1 MAISKAE
8 RLLNL
13 FFVLLNTKRP
23 ISRHDIRQK
32 VSGYENCESDSS
44 FERMFERDK
53 DELRSTGIKIETL
66 SMDSLFEDELGY
78 RIDQNI
84 FITKVI
90 DWSSDERI
98 MLNLAA
104 AIWKNT
110 EFENLAK
117 IASIKAGN
125 VTSELSDSDSETIND
140 LNTLNYR
147 TILQSLQNK
156 SALDF
161 QYLALDDSK
170 PRKRKVIVKRLY
182 RLEKYWYIEAIDIAA
197 QVIKN
202 YQINRIYGQ
211 IRLSQ
216 ASQVE
221 VNLLKSLASPS
232 QEKRSVE
239 VTTTEDSRLLIHITG
254 GLVAGEDKISFDYFD
269 VESFVNNILFLSSI
283 ITDINH
289 DEVKK
294 LYVSKLIDYRNVL
307 K

>member
-1 MAISKAE
+1 VAISKAE

-23 ISRHDIRQK
+23 ISRNDIRQK

-66 SMDSLFEDELGY
+66 SMDTLFEDELGY

-90 DWSSDERI
+90 DWSRDERI
-98 MLNLAA
+98 MLNLAS

-117 IASIKAGN
+117 IASIKTGN
-125 VTSELSDSDSETIND
+125 VTSEISDSDSETIND
-140 LNTLNYR
+140 LNMLNYR
-147 TILQSLQNK
+147 IILQSLQSK
-156 SALDF
+156 SALEF
-161 QYLALDDSK
+161 QYVALDDSK
-170 PRKRKVIVKRLY
+170 PRNRKVIAKRLY

-197 QVIKN
+197 QLIKN

-211 IRLSQ
+211 IRMAQ
-216 ASQVE
+216 ASQIE
-221 VNLLKSLASPS
+221 VNLLKSLTSPP
-232 QEKRSVE
+232 QEKKSIE
-239 VTTTEDSRLLIHITG
+239 VTTTEDSRLLTHITG

-269 VESFVNNILFLSSI
+269 SESFVNNLLFLSSI

-294 LYVSKLIDYRNVL
+294 LYISKLIDYRNVL

>member
-125 VTSELSDSDSETIND
+125 VTSEISDSDSETIND

-307 K
+307 N

>member
-125 VTSELSDSDSETIND
+125 VTSEISDSESETIND
-140 LNTLNYR
+140 LNTINYR
-147 TILQSLQNK
+147 TILQSLQNR

-170 PRKRKVIVKRLY
+170 PRNRKVIVKRLY

-216 ASQVE
+216 VSQVE
-221 VNLLKSLASPS
+221 VNLLKSLVSPS
-232 QEKRSVE
+232 QEKKSIK
-239 VTTTEDSRLLIHITG
+239 VTTTEDSRLVTHITG
-254 GLVAGEDKISFDYFD
+254 GLVVGEDKISFDYFD
-269 VESFVNNILFLSSI
+269 AESFVNNILFLSSI
-283 ITDINH
+283 ITGINH

-294 LYVSKLIDYRNVL
+294 LYISKLIDYRDVL

>member
-125 VTSELSDSDSETIND
+125 VTSEISDSDSETIND

-170 PRKRKVIVKRLY
+170 PRNRKVIVKRLY

>member
-90 DWSSDERI
+90 DWSSDERL

-125 VTSELSDSDSETIND
+125 VTSEISDSESETIND
-140 LNTLNYR
+140 LNTINYR
-147 TILQSLQNK
+147 TILQSLQNR

-170 PRKRKVIVKRLY
+170 PRNRKVIVKRLY

-211 IRLSQ
+211 IRQSQ

-232 QEKRSVE
+232 QEKKSVE
-239 VTTTEDSRLLIHITG
+239 VTTTEDSRLLTHITG
-254 GLVAGEDKISFDYFD
+254 GLVAGEDIISFDYFD
-269 VESFVNNILFLSSI
+269 AESFVNNILFLSSI
-283 ITDINH
+283 ITGINH

-294 LYVSKLIDYRNVL
+294 LYISKLIDYRDVL

>member
-23 ISRHDIRQK
+23 ISRNDIRQK

-66 SMDSLFEDELGY
+66 SMDTLFEDELGY

-90 DWSSDERI
+90 DWSRDERI
-98 MLNLAA
+98 MLNLAS

-117 IASIKAGN
+117 IASIKTGN
-125 VTSELSDSDSETIND
+125 VTSEISDSDCETIND
-140 LNTLNYR
+140 LNMLNYR
-147 TILQSLQNK
+147 SILQSLQNK
-156 SALDF
+156 SALEF
-161 QYLALDDSK
+161 QYVALDDSK
-170 PRKRKVIVKRLY
+170 PRNRKVIAKRLY

-197 QVIKN
+197 QLIKN
-202 YQINRIYGQ
+202 YQINRIYGK
-211 IRLSQ
+211 IRLAQ
-216 ASQVE
+216 ASQIE
-221 VNLLKSLASPS
+221 VNLLKSLTSPP
-232 QEKRSVE
+232 QEKKSIE
-239 VTTTEDSRLLIHITG
+239 VTTTEDSRLLTHITG

-269 VESFVNNILFLSSI
+269 SESFVNNILFLSSI

-294 LYVSKLIDYRNVL
+294 LYISKLIDYRNVL

>member
-90 DWSSDERI
+90 DWSSDERL

-125 VTSELSDSDSETIND
+125 VTSEISDSDSETIND
-140 LNTLNYR
+140 LNTFNYR

>member
-23 ISRHDIRQK
+23 ISRNDIRQK

-66 SMDSLFEDELGY
+66 SMDALFDDELGY

-84 FITKVI
+84 FITKEI
-90 DWSSDERI
+90 DWSRDERI

-117 IASIKAGN
+117 IASIKTGN
-125 VTSELSDSDSETIND
+125 VTSEISDSDSETIND
-140 LNTLNYR
+140 LNMLNYR
-147 TILQSLQNK
+147 IILQSLQSK
-156 SALDF
+156 SALEF
-161 QYLALDDSK
+161 QYVALDDSK
-170 PRKRKVIVKRLY
+170 PRNRKVIAKRLY

-197 QVIKN
+197 QLIKN

-211 IRLSQ
+211 IRLAQ
-216 ASQVE
+216 ASQIE
-221 VNLLKSLASPS
+221 VNLLKSLTSPR
-232 QEKRSVE
+232 QEKKSIE
-239 VTTTEDSRLLIHITG
+239 VTTTEDSRLLTHITG
-254 GLVAGEDKISFDYFD
+254 GLVAGEDKISLDYFD
-269 VESFVNNILFLSSI
+269 SESFVNNILFLSSI

-294 LYVSKLIDYRNVL
+294 LYISKLIDYRNVL

>member
-23 ISRHDIRQK
+23 ISRNDIRQK

-66 SMDSLFEDELGY
+66 SMDTLFEDELGY

-90 DWSSDERI
+90 DWSRDERI
-98 MLNLAA
+98 MLNLAS

-117 IASIKAGN
+117 IASIKTGN
-125 VTSELSDSDSETIND
+125 VTSEISDSDSETIND
-140 LNTLNYR
+140 LDMLNYR

-156 SALDF
+156 STLEF
-161 QYLALDDSK
+161 QYVALDDSK
-170 PRKRKVIVKRLY
+170 PRNRKVIAKRLY

-197 QVIKN
+197 QLIKN

-211 IRLSQ
+211 IRLAQ
-216 ASQVE
+216 ASQIE
-221 VNLLKSLASPS
+221 VNLLKSLTSPP
-232 QEKRSVE
+232 QEKKSIE
-239 VTTTEDSRLLIHITG
+239 VTTTEDSRLLTHITG

-269 VESFVNNILFLSSI
+269 SESFVNNILFLSSI

-294 LYVSKLIDYRNVL
+294 LYISKLIDYRNVL

>member
-125 VTSELSDSDSETIND
+125 VTSEISDSDSETIND

>member
-1 MAISKAE
+1 VAISKAE

-23 ISRHDIRQK
+23 ISRNDIRQK

-66 SMDSLFEDELGY
+66 SMDTLFEDELGY

-90 DWSSDERI
+90 DWSRDERI
-98 MLNLAA
+98 MLNLAS

-117 IASIKAGN
+117 IASIKTGN
-125 VTSELSDSDSETIND
+125 VTSEISDSDSETIND
-140 LNTLNYR
+140 LNMLNYR
-147 TILQSLQNK
+147 IILQSLQSK
-156 SALDF
+156 SALEF
-161 QYLALDDSK
+161 QYVALDDSK
-170 PRKRKVIVKRLY
+170 PRNRKVIAKRLY

-197 QVIKN
+197 KLIKN

-211 IRLSQ
+211 IRLAQ
-216 ASQVE
+216 ASQIE
-221 VNLLKSLASPS
+221 VNLLKSLTSPP
-232 QEKRSVE
+232 QEKKSIE
-239 VTTTEDSRLLIHITG
+239 VTTTEDSRLLTHITG

-269 VESFVNNILFLSSI
+269 SESFVNNILFLSSI

-294 LYVSKLIDYRNVL
+294 LYISKLIDYRNVL

>member
-1 MAISKAE
+1 VAISKAE

-23 ISRHDIRQK
+23 ISRNDIRQK

-66 SMDSLFEDELGY
+66 SMDALFDDELGY

-84 FITKVI
+84 FITKEI
-90 DWSSDERI
+90 DWLRDERI

-117 IASIKAGN
+117 IASIKTGN
-125 VTSELSDSDSETIND
+125 VTSEISDSDSETIND
-140 LNTLNYR
+140 LNMLNYR

-156 SALDF
+156 SALEF
-161 QYLALDDSK
+161 QYVALDDSK
-170 PRKRKVIVKRLY
+170 PRNRKVIAKRLY
-182 RLEKYWYIEAIDIAA
+182 RLEKYWYIEAIDIAD
-197 QVIKN
+197 QLIKN
-202 YQINRIYGQ
+202 YQINRIFGQ
-211 IRLSQ
+211 IRLAQ
-216 ASQVE
+216 ASQIE
-221 VNLLKSLASPS
+221 VNLLKSLTIPP
-232 QEKRSVE
+232 QEKKSIE
-239 VTTTEDSRLLIHITG
+239 VTTTEDSRLLTHITG
-254 GLVAGEDKISFDYFD
+254 GLVAGEDKISLDYFD
-269 VESFVNNILFLSSI
+269 SESFVNNILFFSSI

-294 LYVSKLIDYRNVL
+294 LYISKLIDYRNVL

>member
-1 MAISKAE
+1 VAISKAE

-23 ISRHDIRQK
+23 ISRNDIRQK

-66 SMDSLFEDELGY
+66 SMDTLFEDDLGY
-78 RIDQNI
+78 RIGPNI

-90 DWSSDERI
+90 DWSRDERI

-117 IASIKAGN
+117 IASIKTGN
-125 VTSELSDSDSETIND
+125 VTSEISDSDSETIND

-147 TILQSLQNK
+147 IILQSLQSK
-156 SALDF
+156 SALEF
-161 QYLALDDSK
+161 QYVALDDSK
-170 PRKRKVIVKRLY
+170 PRNRKVIAKRLY

-197 QVIKN
+197 QLIKN

-211 IRLSQ
+211 IRLAQ
-216 ASQVE
+216 ASQIE
-221 VNLLKSLASPS
+221 VNLLKSLTIPP
-232 QEKRSVE
+232 QEKKSIE
-239 VTTTEDSRLLIHITG
+239 VTTTEDSRLLTHITG
-254 GLVAGEDKISFDYFD
+254 GLVAGEDKISLDYFD
-269 VESFVNNILFLSSI
+269 SESFVNNILFFSSI
-283 ITDINH
+283 ITDISH

-294 LYVSKLIDYRNVL
+294 LYISKLIDYRNVL

>member
-23 ISRHDIRQK
+23 ISRNDIRQK

-66 SMDSLFEDELGY
+66 SMDTLFEDELGY

-90 DWSSDERI
+90 DWSRDERI
-98 MLNLAA
+98 MLNLAS

-110 EFENLAK
+110 EFGNLAK
-117 IASIKAGN
+117 IASIKTGN
-125 VTSELSDSDSETIND
+125 VTSEISDSDSETIND
-140 LNTLNYR
+140 LNMLNYR
-147 TILQSLQNK
+147 IILQSLQSK
-156 SALDF
+156 SALEF
-161 QYLALDDSK
+161 QYVALDDSK
-170 PRKRKVIVKRLY
+170 PRNRKVIAKRLY

-197 QVIKN
+197 QLIKN

-211 IRLSQ
+211 IRLAQ
-216 ASQVE
+216 ASQIE
-221 VNLLKSLASPS
+221 VNLLKSLTSPP
-232 QEKRSVE
+232 QEKKSIE
-239 VTTTEDSRLLIHITG
+239 VTTTEDSRLLTHITG

-269 VESFVNNILFLSSI
+269 SESFVNNILFLSSI

-294 LYVSKLIDYRNVL
+294 LYISKLIDYRNVL

>member
-147 TILQSLQNK
+147 TILQSLQNR

-170 PRKRKVIVKRLY
+170 PRNRKVIVKRLY

-232 QEKRSVE
+232 QEKKSVE
-239 VTTTEDSRLLIHITG
+239 VTTTEDSRLLTHITG
-254 GLVAGEDKISFDYFD
+254 GLVTGEDKISFDYFD
-269 VESFVNNILFLSSI
+269 AESFVNNILFLSSI

>member
-23 ISRHDIRQK
+23 ISRNDIRQK

-66 SMDSLFEDELGY
+66 SMDTLFEDELGY

-90 DWSSDERI
+90 DWSRDERI
-98 MLNLAA
+98 MLNLAS

-117 IASIKAGN
+117 IASIKTGN
-125 VTSELSDSDSETIND
+125 VTSEISDSDSETIND
-140 LNTLNYR
+140 LNMLNYR
-147 TILQSLQNK
+147 IILQSLQSK
-156 SALDF
+156 SALEF
-161 QYLALDDSK
+161 QYVALDDSK
-170 PRKRKVIVKRLY
+170 PRNRKVIAKRLY

-197 QVIKN
+197 QLIKN

-211 IRLSQ
+211 IRLAQ
-216 ASQVE
+216 ASQIE
-221 VNLLKSLASPS
+221 VNLLKSLTSPP
-232 QEKRSVE
+232 QEKKSIE
-239 VTTTEDSRLLIHITG
+239 VTTTEDSRLLTHITG
-254 GLVAGEDKISFDYFD
+254 GSVAGEDKISFDYFD
-269 VESFVNNILFLSSI
+269 SESFVNNLLFLSSI

-294 LYVSKLIDYRNVL
+294 LYISKLIDYRNVL

>member
-1 MAISKAE
+1 VAISKAE

-23 ISRHDIRQK
+23 ISRNDIRQK

-66 SMDSLFEDELGY
+66 SMDTLFEDELGY

-90 DWSSDERI
+90 DWSRDERI
-98 MLNLAA
+98 MLNLAS

-117 IASIKAGN
+117 IASIKTGN
-125 VTSELSDSDSETIND
+125 VTSEISDSDSETIND
-140 LNTLNYR
+140 LNMLNYR
-147 TILQSLQNK
+147 SILQSLQNK
-156 SALDF
+156 SALEF
-161 QYLALDDSK
+161 QYVALDDSK
-170 PRKRKVIVKRLY
+170 PRNRKVIAKRLY

-197 QVIKN
+197 QLIKN
-202 YQINRIYGQ
+202 YQINRIYGK
-211 IRLSQ
+211 IRLAQ
-216 ASQVE
+216 ASQIE
-221 VNLLKSLASPS
+221 VNLLKSLTSPP
-232 QEKRSVE
+232 QEKKSIE
-239 VTTTEDSRLLIHITG
+239 VTTTEDSRLLTHITG
-254 GLVAGEDKISFDYFD
+254 GLVAGEDKISFYYFD
-269 VESFVNNILFLSSI
+269 SESFVNNILFLSSI

-294 LYVSKLIDYRNVL
+294 LYISKLIDYRNVL

>member
-1 MAISKAE
+1 VAISKAE

-23 ISRHDIRQK
+23 ISRNDIRQK

-66 SMDSLFEDELGY
+66 SMDTLFEDELGY

-90 DWSSDERI
+90 DWSRDERI
-98 MLNLAA
+98 MLNLAS

-117 IASIKAGN
+117 IASIKTGN
-125 VTSELSDSDSETIND
+125 VTSEISDSDSETIND
-140 LNTLNYR
+140 LNMLNYR
-147 TILQSLQNK
+147 SILQSLQNK
-156 SALDF
+156 SALEF
-161 QYLALDDSK
+161 QYVALDDSK
-170 PRKRKVIVKRLY
+170 PRNRKVIAKRLY

-197 QVIKN
+197 QLIKN
-202 YQINRIYGQ
+202 YQINRIYGK
-211 IRLSQ
+211 IRLAQ
-216 ASQVE
+216 ASQIE
-221 VNLLKSLASPS
+221 VNLLKSLTSPP
-232 QEKRSVE
+232 QEKKSIE
-239 VTTTEDSRLLIHITG
+239 VTTTEDSRLLTHITG

-269 VESFVNNILFLSSI
+269 SESFVNNILFLSSI

-294 LYVSKLIDYRNVL
+294 LYISKLIDYRNVL

>member
-90 DWSSDERI
+90 DWSSDERL

-125 VTSELSDSDSETIND
+125 VTSELSDSDSEIIND

-147 TILQSLQNK
+147 TILQSLQNR

-170 PRKRKVIVKRLY
+170 PRNRKVIVKRLY

-216 ASQVE
+216 VSQVE
-221 VNLLKSLASPS
+221 VNLLKSLVSPS
-232 QEKRSVE
+232 QEKKSIK
-239 VTTTEDSRLLIHITG
+239 VTTTEDSRLVTHITG
-254 GLVAGEDKISFDYFD
+254 GLVVGEDKISFDYFD
-269 VESFVNNILFLSSI
+269 AESFVNNILFLSSI
-283 ITDINH
+283 ITDIDH

-294 LYVSKLIDYRNVL
+294 LYISKLIDYREVL

>member
-1 MAISKAE
+1 MSISKAE

-23 ISRHDIRQK
+23 ISRIDIRQK

-66 SMDSLFEDELGY
+66 SMDTLFEDELGY

-90 DWSSDERI
+90 DWSRDERI
-98 MLNLAA
+98 MLNLAS

-117 IASIKAGN
+117 IASIKTGN
-125 VTSELSDSDSETIND
+125 VTSEISDSDSETIND
-140 LNTLNYR
+140 LNMLNYR

-156 SALDF
+156 SALEF
-161 QYLALDDSK
+161 QYVALDDSK
-170 PRKRKVIVKRLY
+170 PRNRKVIAKRLY

-197 QVIKN
+197 QLIKN

-211 IRLSQ
+211 IRLAQ
-216 ASQVE
+216 ASQIE
-221 VNLLKSLASPS
+221 VNLLKSLTSPP
-232 QEKRSVE
+232 QEKKSIE
-239 VTTTEDSRLLIHITG
+239 VTTTEDSRLLTHITG

-269 VESFVNNILFLSSI
+269 SESFVNNILFLSSI

-294 LYVSKLIDYRNVL
+294 LYISKLIDYRNVL

>member
-23 ISRHDIRQK
+23 ISRNDIRQK

-66 SMDSLFEDELGY
+66 SMDALFDDELGY

-84 FITKVI
+84 FITKEI
-90 DWSSDERI
+90 DWSRDERI

-117 IASIKAGN
+117 IASIKTGN
-125 VTSELSDSDSETIND
+125 VTSEISDSDSETIND
-140 LNTLNYR
+140 LNMLNYR
-147 TILQSLQNK
+147 TILQSLQSK
-156 SALDF
+156 SALEF
-161 QYLALDDSK
+161 QYVALDDSK
-170 PRKRKVIVKRLY
+170 PRNRKVIAKRLY
-182 RLEKYWYIEAIDIAA
+182 RLEKYWYIEAIDIAD
-197 QVIKN
+197 QLIKN
-202 YQINRIYGQ
+202 YQINRIFGQ
-211 IRLSQ
+211 IRLAQ
-216 ASQVE
+216 ASQIE
-221 VNLLKSLASPS
+221 VNLLKSLTIPP
-232 QEKRSVE
+232 QEKKSIE
-239 VTTTEDSRLLIHITG
+239 VTTTEDSRLLTHITG
-254 GLVAGEDKISFDYFD
+254 GSVAGEDKISFDYFD
-269 VESFVNNILFLSSI
+269 SESFVNNLLFLSSI

-294 LYVSKLIDYRNVL
+294 LYISKLIDYRNVL

>member
-90 DWSSDERI
+90 DWSSDERL

-147 TILQSLQNK
+147 TILQSLQNR

-170 PRKRKVIVKRLY
+170 PRNRKVIVKRLY

-211 IRLSQ
+211 IRQSQ

-232 QEKRSVE
+232 QEKKSVE
-239 VTTTEDSRLLIHITG
+239 VTTTEDSRLLTHITG
-254 GLVAGEDKISFDYFD
+254 GLVAGENIISFDYFD
-269 VESFVNNILFLSSI
+269 AESFVNNILFLSSI
-283 ITDINH
+283 ITGINH

-294 LYVSKLIDYRNVL
+294 LYISKLIDYRDVL

>member
-90 DWSSDERI
+90 DWSSDERL

-147 TILQSLQNK
+147 TILQSLQNR

-170 PRKRKVIVKRLY
+170 PRNRKVIVKRLY

-232 QEKRSVE
+232 QEKKSVE
-239 VTTTEDSRLLIHITG
+239 VTTTEDSRLLTHITG

-269 VESFVNNILFLSSI
+269 AESFVNNILFLSSI

>member
-23 ISRHDIRQK
+23 ISRNDIRQK
-32 VSGYENCESDSS
+32 VSGYENCENDSS

-66 SMDSLFEDELGY
+66 SMDTLFEDELGY

-90 DWSSDERI
+90 DWSRDERI
-98 MLNLAA
+98 MLNLAS

-117 IASIKAGN
+117 IASIKTGN
-125 VTSELSDSDSETIND
+125 VTSEISDSDSETIND
-140 LNTLNYR
+140 LNMLNYR
-147 TILQSLQNK
+147 IILQSLQSK
-156 SALDF
+156 SALEF
-161 QYLALDDSK
+161 QYVALDDSK
-170 PRKRKVIVKRLY
+170 PRNRKVIAKRLY

-197 QVIKN
+197 QLIKN

-211 IRLSQ
+211 IRLAQ
-216 ASQVE
+216 ASQIE
-221 VNLLKSLASPS
+221 VNLLKSLTSPP
-232 QEKRSVE
+232 QEKKSIE
-239 VTTTEDSRLLIHITG
+239 VTTTEDSRLLTHITG

-269 VESFVNNILFLSSI
+269 SESFVNNILFLSSI

-294 LYVSKLIDYRNVL
+294 LYISKLIDYRNVL

>member
-90 DWSSDERI
+90 DWSSDERL

-125 VTSELSDSDSETIND
+125 VTSELSDSDSEIIND

-147 TILQSLQNK
+147 TILQSLQNR

-170 PRKRKVIVKRLY
+170 PRNRKVIVKRLY

-232 QEKRSVE
+232 QEKKSVE
-239 VTTTEDSRLLIHITG
+239 VTTTEDSRLLTHITG

-269 VESFVNNILFLSSI
+269 AESFVNNILFLSSI
-283 ITDINH
+283 ITGINH

-294 LYVSKLIDYRNVL
+294 LYISKLIDYRDVL

>member
-23 ISRHDIRQK
+23 ISRNDIRQK

-66 SMDSLFEDELGY
+66 SMDALFDDELGY

-84 FITKVI
+84 FITKEI
-90 DWSSDERI
+90 DWSRDERI

-117 IASIKAGN
+117 IASIKTGN
-125 VTSELSDSDSETIND
+125 VTSEISDSDSETIND
-140 LNTLNYR
+140 LNMLNYR
-147 TILQSLQNK
+147 IILQSLQSK
-156 SALDF
+156 SALEF
-161 QYLALDDSK
+161 QYVALDDSK
-170 PRKRKVIVKRLY
+170 PRNRKVIAKRLY

-197 QVIKN
+197 QLIKN

-211 IRLSQ
+211 IRLAQ
-216 ASQVE
+216 ASQIE
-221 VNLLKSLASPS
+221 VNLLKSLTSPR
-232 QEKRSVE
+232 QEKKSIE
-239 VTTTEDSRLLIHITG
+239 VTTTEDSRLLTHITG
-254 GLVAGEDKISFDYFD
+254 GSVAGEDKISLDYFD
-269 VESFVNNILFLSSI
+269 SESFVNNILFFSSI

-294 LYVSKLIDYRNVL
+294 LYISKLIDYRNVL

>member
-125 VTSELSDSDSETIND
+125 VTSEISDSDSETIND

-232 QEKRSVE
+232 QEKKSVE
-239 VTTTEDSRLLIHITG
+239 VTTTEDSRLLTHITG

-269 VESFVNNILFLSSI
+269 AESFVNNILFLSSI

>member
-23 ISRHDIRQK
+23 ISRNDIRQK

-66 SMDSLFEDELGY
+66 SMDTLFEDELGY

-90 DWSSDERI
+90 DWSRDERI
-98 MLNLAA
+98 MLNLAS

-117 IASIKAGN
+117 IASIKSGN
-125 VTSELSDSDSETIND
+125 VTSEISDSDSETIND
-140 LNTLNYR
+140 LNMLNYR
-147 TILQSLQNK
+147 IISQSLQSK
-156 SALDF
+156 SALEF
-161 QYLALDDSK
+161 QYVALDDSK
-170 PRKRKVIVKRLY
+170 PRNRKVIAKRLY

-197 QVIKN
+197 QLIKN

-211 IRLSQ
+211 IRLAQ
-216 ASQVE
+216 ASQIE
-221 VNLLKSLASPS
+221 VNLLKSLTSPP
-232 QEKRSVE
+232 QEKKSIE
-239 VTTTEDSRLLIHITG
+239 VTTTEDSRLLTHITG

-269 VESFVNNILFLSSI
+269 SESFVNNILFLSSI

-294 LYVSKLIDYRNVL
+294 LYISKLIDYRNVL

>member
-23 ISRHDIRQK
+23 ISRNDIRQK

-66 SMDSLFEDELGY
+66 SMDALFDDEIGY

-84 FITKVI
+84 FITKEI
-90 DWSSDERI
+90 DWSRDERI

-117 IASIKAGN
+117 IASIKTGN
-125 VTSELSDSDSETIND
+125 VTSEISDSDSETIND
-140 LNTLNYR
+140 LNLLNYR

-156 SALDF
+156 SALEF
-161 QYLALDDSK
+161 QYVALDDSK
-170 PRKRKVIVKRLY
+170 PRNRKVIAKRLY

-197 QVIKN
+197 QLIKN
-202 YQINRIYGQ
+202 YQINRIYGK
-211 IRLSQ
+211 IRLAQ
-216 ASQVE
+216 ASQIE
-221 VNLLKSLASPS
+221 VNLLKSLTSPP
-232 QEKRSVE
+232 QEKKSIE
-239 VTTTEDSRLLIHITG
+239 VTTTEDSRLLTHITG
-254 GLVAGEDKISFDYFD
+254 GLVAGEDKISLDYFD
-269 VESFVNNILFLSSI
+269 SESFVNNILFFSSI

-294 LYVSKLIDYRNVL
+294 LYISKLIDYRNVL

>member
-110 EFENLAK
+110 EFENL
-117 IASIKAGN
+117 I
-125 VTSELSDSDSETIND
+125 
-140 LNTLNYR
+140 
-147 TILQSLQNK
+147 
-156 SALDF
+156 
-161 QYLALDDSK
+161 
-170 PRKRKVIVKRLY
+170 
-182 RLEKYWYIEAIDIAA
+182 EK
-197 QVIKN
+197 
-202 YQINRIYGQ
+202 
-211 IRLSQ
+211 
-216 ASQVE
+216 
-221 VNLLKSLASPS
+221 
-232 QEKRSVE
+232 
-239 VTTTEDSRLLIHITG
+239 
-254 GLVAGEDKISFDYFD
+254 
-269 VESFVNNILFLSSI
+269 
-283 ITDINH
+283 
-289 DEVKK
+289 
-294 LYVSKLIDYRNVL
+294 
-307 K
+307 

>member
-23 ISRHDIRQK
+23 ISRNDIRQK

-66 SMDSLFEDELGY
+66 SMDTLFEDELGY

-90 DWSSDERI
+90 DWSRDERI
-98 MLNLAA
+98 MLNLAS

-117 IASIKAGN
+117 IASIKTGN
-125 VTSELSDSDSETIND
+125 VTSEISDSDSETIND
-140 LNTLNYR
+140 LNMLNYR
-147 TILQSLQNK
+147 IILQSLQNK
-156 SALDF
+156 SALEF
-161 QYLALDDSK
+161 QYVALDDSK
-170 PRKRKVIVKRLY
+170 PRNRKVIAKRLY

-197 QVIKN
+197 QLIKN

-211 IRLSQ
+211 IRLAQ
-216 ASQVE
+216 ASQIE
-221 VNLLKSLASPS
+221 VNLLKSLTSPP
-232 QEKRSVE
+232 QEKKSIE
-239 VTTTEDSRLLIHITG
+239 VTTTEDSRLLTHITG

-269 VESFVNNILFLSSI
+269 SESFVNNILFLSSI

-294 LYVSKLIDYRNVL
+294 LYISKLIDYRNVL

>member
-1 MAISKAE
+1 VAISKAE

-23 ISRHDIRQK
+23 ISRNDIRQK

-66 SMDSLFEDELGY
+66 SMDTLFEDELGY
-78 RIDQNI
+78 RIDPNI

-90 DWSSDERI
+90 DWSRDERI
-98 MLNLAA
+98 ILNLAA

-117 IASIKAGN
+117 IASIKTGN
-125 VTSELSDSDSETIND
+125 VTSEISDSDSETIND
-140 LNTLNYR
+140 LNMLNYR

-156 SALDF
+156 SALEF
-161 QYLALDDSK
+161 QYVALDDSK
-170 PRKRKVIVKRLY
+170 PRNRKVIAKRLY

-197 QVIKN
+197 QLIKN

-211 IRLSQ
+211 IRLAQ
-216 ASQVE
+216 ASQIE
-221 VNLLKSLASPS
+221 VNLLKSLTSRP
-232 QEKRSVE
+232 QEKKSIE
-239 VTTTEDSRLLIHITG
+239 VSTTEDSRLLTHITG
-254 GLVAGEDKISFDYFD
+254 GLVAGENKISLDYFD
-269 VESFVNNILFLSSI
+269 SESFVNNILFFSSI
-283 ITDINH
+283 ITDIDH

-294 LYVSKLIDYRNVL
+294 LYISKLIDYRNVL

>member
-90 DWSSDERI
+90 DWSSDERL

-147 TILQSLQNK
+147 TILQSLQNR

-170 PRKRKVIVKRLY
+170 PRNRKVIVKRLY

>member
-1 MAISKAE
+1 VAISKAE

-23 ISRHDIRQK
+23 ISRNDIRQK

-66 SMDSLFEDELGY
+66 SMDALFDDELGY

-90 DWSSDERI
+90 DWSRDERI
-98 MLNLAA
+98 MLNLAS

-117 IASIKAGN
+117 IASIKTGN
-125 VTSELSDSDSETIND
+125 VTSEISDSDSETIND
-140 LNTLNYR
+140 LNMLNYR
-147 TILQSLQNK
+147 IILQSLQNK
-156 SALDF
+156 SALEF
-161 QYLALDDSK
+161 QYVALDDSK
-170 PRKRKVIVKRLY
+170 PRNRKVLAKRLY

-197 QVIKN
+197 QLIKN

-211 IRLSQ
+211 IRMAQ
-216 ASQVE
+216 ASQIE
-221 VNLLKSLASPS
+221 VNLLKSLTSPP
-232 QEKRSVE
+232 QEKKSIE
-239 VTTTEDSRLLIHITG
+239 VTTTEDSRLLTHITG

-269 VESFVNNILFLSSI
+269 SESFVNNILFLSSI

-294 LYVSKLIDYRNVL
+294 LYISKLIDYRNVF

>member
-1 MAISKAE
+1 VAISKAE

-23 ISRHDIRQK
+23 ISRNDIRQK

-66 SMDSLFEDELGY
+66 SMDTLFEDELGY

-90 DWSSDERI
+90 DWSRDERI
-98 MLNLAA
+98 MLNLAS

-117 IASIKAGN
+117 IASIKTGN
-125 VTSELSDSDSETIND
+125 VTSEISDSDSETIND
-140 LNTLNYR
+140 LNMLNYR
-147 TILQSLQNK
+147 SILQSLQNK
-156 SALDF
+156 SALEF
-161 QYLALDDSK
+161 QYVALDDSK
-170 PRKRKVIVKRLY
+170 PRNRKVIAKRLY
-182 RLEKYWYIEAIDIAA
+182 RLEKYWYIEAIDISA
-197 QVIKN
+197 QLIKN

-211 IRLSQ
+211 IRLAQ
-216 ASQVE
+216 ASQIE
-221 VNLLKSLASPS
+221 VNLLKSLTSPP
-232 QEKRSVE
+232 QEKKSIE
-239 VTTTEDSRLLIHITG
+239 VTTTEDSRLLTHITG

-269 VESFVNNILFLSSI
+269 SESFVNNILFLSSI

-294 LYVSKLIDYRNVL
+294 LYISKLIDYRNVL

>member
-1 MAISKAE
+1 VAISKAE

-23 ISRHDIRQK
+23 ISRNDIRQK

-66 SMDSLFEDELGY
+66 SMDALFEDELGY

-90 DWSSDERI
+90 DWSRDERI

-117 IASIKAGN
+117 IASIKTGN
-125 VTSELSDSDSETIND
+125 VTSEISDSDSETIND
-140 LNTLNYR
+140 LNMLNYR
-147 TILQSLQNK
+147 NILQSLQSK
-156 SALDF
+156 SALEF
-161 QYLALDDSK
+161 QYVALDDSK
-170 PRKRKVIVKRLY
+170 PRNRKVIAKRLY

-197 QVIKN
+197 QLIKN

-211 IRLSQ
+211 IRLAQ
-216 ASQVE
+216 ASQIE
-221 VNLLKSLASPS
+221 VNLLKSLTSPP
-232 QEKRSVE
+232 QEKNSIE
-239 VTTTEDSRLLIHITG
+239 VTTTEDSRLLTHITG
-254 GLVAGEDKISFDYFD
+254 GSVAGEDKISFDYFD
-269 VESFVNNILFLSSI
+269 SESFVNNLLFLSSI

-294 LYVSKLIDYRNVL
+294 LYISKLIDYRNVL

>member
-1 MAISKAE
+1 VSISKAE

-23 ISRHDIRQK
+23 ISRNDIRQK

-66 SMDSLFEDELGY
+66 SMDTLFEDELGY

-90 DWSSDERI
+90 DWSRDERI
-98 MLNLAA
+98 MLNLAS

-117 IASIKAGN
+117 IASIKTGN
-125 VTSELSDSDSETIND
+125 VTSEISDSDSETIND
-140 LNTLNYR
+140 LNMLNYR

-156 SALDF
+156 SALEF
-161 QYLALDDSK
+161 QYVALDDSK
-170 PRKRKVIVKRLY
+170 PRNRKVIAKRLY

-197 QVIKN
+197 QLIKN

-211 IRLSQ
+211 IRLAQ
-216 ASQVE
+216 ASQIE
-221 VNLLKSLASPS
+221 VNLLKSLTSPP
-232 QEKRSVE
+232 QEKKSIE
-239 VTTTEDSRLLIHITG
+239 VTTTEDSRLLTHITG

-269 VESFVNNILFLSSI
+269 SESFVNNILFLSSI

-294 LYVSKLIDYRNVL
+294 LYISKLIDYRNVL

>member
-1 MAISKAE
+1 VAISKAE

-23 ISRHDIRQK
+23 ISRNDIRQK

-66 SMDSLFEDELGY
+66 SMDTLFEDELGY

-90 DWSSDERI
+90 DWSRDERI
-98 MLNLAA
+98 MLNLAS

-117 IASIKAGN
+117 IASIKTGN
-125 VTSELSDSDSETIND
+125 VTSEISDSDSETIND
-140 LNTLNYR
+140 LNMLNYR
-147 TILQSLQNK
+147 IILQSLQSK
-156 SALDF
+156 SALEF
-161 QYLALDDSK
+161 QYVALDDSK
-170 PRKRKVIVKRLY
+170 PRNRKVIAKRLY

-197 QVIKN
+197 QLIKN

-211 IRLSQ
+211 IRLAQ
-216 ASQVE
+216 ASQIE
-221 VNLLKSLASPS
+221 VNLLKSLTSPP
-232 QEKRSVE
+232 QEKKSIE
-239 VTTTEDSRLLIHITG
+239 VTTTEDSRLLTHITG
-254 GLVAGEDKISFDYFD
+254 GIVAGEDKISFDYFD
-269 VESFVNNILFLSSI
+269 SESFVNNILFLSSI

-294 LYVSKLIDYRNVL
+294 LYISKLIDYRNVL